1 MDQIAPCLFRSDTED
16 PFGRSDCLTH
26 AFLLQREIGNVLI
39 YSSGQLD
46 KDETELRQ
54 LGGIT
59 RQYLNHRDEAAP
71 HCDWVSETFG
81 SKLVCHEEEKVA
93 ISRKCTVHETFSG
106 ATEIAD
112 DLIAVPT
119 PGHCPGST
127 CYLWQGPKA
136 RYLFTGDT
144 IYFDAGNWKVF
155 IDPKDAETMT
165 QSLQVI
171 AALEFD
177 VLLPGLYQG
186 DFWRAEVTKD
196 ELRERVDEIA
206 ERLKQGTVH

>member
-1 MDQIAPCLFRSDTED
+1 MKQVASRLYRSDSED

-26 AFLLQREIGNVLI
+26 AFLLQREMGNVLI
-39 YSSGQLD
+39 YSSGQLEQ
-46 KDETELRQ
+46 DEGQIRE

-59 RQYLNHRDEAAP
+59 RQYLNHRDEAAA

-81 SKLVCHEEEKVA
+81 SRLVCHEAEKEA
-93 ISRKCTVHETFSG
+93 IAKKCTVHETLSG

-127 CYLWQGPKA
+127 CYLWQGSDA

-144 IYFDAGNWKVF
+144 IYFEHGNWKVF
-155 IDPKDAETMT
+155 IDPADAKTMT
-165 QSLQVI
+165 RSLQVV

-177 VLLPGLYQG
+177 VMLPGLYIG
-186 DFWRAEVTKD
+186 DIWQMEVTKD
-196 ELRERVDEIA
+196 NVQRQVEEIA
-206 ERLKQGTVH
+206 DRLKRGAVH